1 MSMGLWWWLDI
12 RIKLFVIVLE
22 GLFTIR
28 LLEWFAIGLEWFDLL
43 NYVGVIGLYL
53 MMSMFI
59 IEQFRELFLL
69 N

>member
-1 MSMGLWWWLDI
+1 MSMGLWWLVI
-12 RIKLFVIVLE
+12 RIELFVIVLE

-69 N
+69 E